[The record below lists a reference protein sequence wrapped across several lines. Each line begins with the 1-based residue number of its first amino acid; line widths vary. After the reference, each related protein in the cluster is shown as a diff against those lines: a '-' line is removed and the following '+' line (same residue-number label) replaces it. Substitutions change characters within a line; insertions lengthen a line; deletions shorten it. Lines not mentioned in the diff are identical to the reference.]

1 MRNHNERGASGW
13 RSSVLWGTG
22 TRGGDSRSSSLSV
35 KGRGIVAAALAVC
48 ALMAAIAGTA
58 APANAANAGAKASA
72 NRGNHPTWIDPKLVS
87 QAKTKP
93 GNKVDVII
101 TSSTGTSGATG
112 AITATGFLAA
122 AEQRLAAIGG
132 IELQIPARFIPFL
145 QRIPGLTVTPNF
157 SVRQSGLL
165 DGLTSGVVGTDS
177 TQVWPFASGNA
188 ALWGDDLTQFAS
200 STPAIA
206 VVDSGVSSSD
216 LGSRVIASANVASGS
231 LTAADLD
238 GHGTFVAGM
247 AAGAAAGVAGA
258 APTAKI
264 VSRDGMD
271 DNGMGRTSDVISA
284 CQWILEHKAQYN
296 IKVANFSLH
305 SGVPSN
311 FATDPLDRAVE
322 KLWFSGVTVVAA
334 AGNYGVNGQPV
345 RVAYAPGNDPFVI
358 TVGAVDL
365 AGTPGVGNDQGA
377 PFSAY
382 GYTYDGFHKP
392 DLGAPGRYMVG
403 PIPPTSTLALQKPL
417 NVTSPGYIQLS
428 GTSFAAPVVS
438 GTVAQMLARHP
449 GWTPAQVKG
458 ALMVTT
464 RSAPNAAPG
473 SIGAGELTAS
483 KAAKYAKTPPNPN
496 KALEQFLV
504 PDPAGGPPTF
514 DAAAWRAAVQANAS
528 WDAASYADASYADA
542 SWDVASYADASY
554 ADASYADASYADASY
569 EDAAEG
575 DASASPGAYDLTPE
589 AIQAILADPA
599 LAAGAGS
606 LIP

>member
-1 MRNHNERGASGW
+1 MARHDEAQRAETRASALWGSGNRGGGQ
-13 RSSVLWGTG
+13 RSSALWGK
-22 TRGGDSRSSSLSV
+22 S
-35 KGRGIVAAALAVC
+35 GRPFVVLAIAALALTAPV
-48 ALMAAIAGTA
+48 AATASRSAAKGDKNATYISKWLLDQAKAHPNQKFHVIVQSKQGATA
-58 APANAANAGAKASA
+58 AQISVRGLGNVKKQLGLVGAVAVELPAGAL
-72 NRGNHPTWIDPKLVS
+72 N
-87 QAKTKP
+87 
-93 GNKVDVII
+93 
-101 TSSTGTSGATG
+101 
-112 AITATGFLAA
+112 
-122 AEQRLAAIGG
+122 RLAK
-132 IELQIPARFIPFL
+132 
-145 QRIPGLTVTPNF
+145 IPGLTVTLD
-157 SVRQSGLL
+157 SWTKVSGLAAPY
-165 DGLTSGVVGTDS
+165 TT
-177 TQVWPFASGNA
+177 TQLWPAETGNA
-188 ALWGDDLTQFAS
+188 ALWSSDASTYAS
-200 STPAIA
+200 SQPTIAI
-206 VVDSGVSSSD
+206 VDSGID
-216 LGSRVIASANVASGS
+216 ANRADFAGRVVANVNLSTLS
-231 LTAADLD
+231 LNSPGDGR

-264 VSRDGMD
+264 VSLDVMD

-358 TVGAVDL
+358 TVGAADL

-575 DASASPGAYDLTPE
+575 DASASPAAYDLTPE